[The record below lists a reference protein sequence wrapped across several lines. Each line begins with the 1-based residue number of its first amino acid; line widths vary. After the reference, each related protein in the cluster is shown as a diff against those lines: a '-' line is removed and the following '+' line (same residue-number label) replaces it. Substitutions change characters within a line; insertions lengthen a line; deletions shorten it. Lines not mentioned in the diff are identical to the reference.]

1 MGVSGSRGTVAC
13 GRKRGTARA
22 AEPSLSAHVR
32 GQLVPRVGVAEPL
45 EVVAIPANFNDDGI
59 QDLAIGYTE
68 YDSYKGEDIIDY
80 GPVGSIMA
88 SDAVITGVSSDYLG
102 SSIAAG
108 DLDND
113 GIDDLAIG
121 AYNNSEGGTGAGAV
135 YVFLGGGI

>member
-1 MGVSGSRGTVAC
+1 
-13 GRKRGTARA
+13 
-22 AEPSLSAHVR
+22 VR

-68 YDSYKGEDIIDY
+68 YDSYKGEVIIDY